1 MMFTREKLRNLQ
13 TKVDAL
19 SREQAL
25 LIDEIDNELY
35 LQEQMFGAFPEAVL
49 NRRKELRELR
59 RELVLTLPS
68 GETVT
73 TSEVFFALGFLTVGL
88 PELRSVEVPKVAELF
103 ETGLKRAREII

>member
-1 MMFTREKLRNLQ
+1 MMITRERLSDFQ
-13 TKVDAL
+13 SKVDAL

-35 LQEQMFGAFPEAVL
+35 LQEKMFGAFPESVF

-59 RELVLTLPS
+59 RELVLTLPN

-88 PELRSVEVPKVAELF
+88 AELRSVEVPKVAELF
-103 ETGLKRAREII
+103 EAGLKRAREIV